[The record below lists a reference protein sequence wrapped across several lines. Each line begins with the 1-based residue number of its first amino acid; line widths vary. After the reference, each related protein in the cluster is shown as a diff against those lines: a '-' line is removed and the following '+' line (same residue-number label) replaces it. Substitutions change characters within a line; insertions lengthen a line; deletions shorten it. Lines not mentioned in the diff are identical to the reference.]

1 MALVQCKE
9 CGREISDRAIA
20 CPQCG
25 DPKRMASSS
34 KGILILL
41 GVLVCVLVLL
51 PAVGILFALLA
62 PNASYPIEV
71 ELPQRSAST
80 NSLQADCIPRDACVS
95 MQIASR

>member
-25 DPKRMASSS
+25 DPQRSASSPM
-34 KGILILL
+34 GVRILL
-41 GVLVCVLVLL
+41 GVLVCVVLL
-51 PAVGILFALLA
+51 IVAAGIFVAWLA
-62 PNASYPIEV
+62 ASASQPIEI